1 MTDHSEHQDARNYRD
16 VFSELD
22 PHHELRNNPAM
33 LGDEE
38 AYRNLLA
45 GDDHNVEELAAAA
58 EKLLASRGTVDT
70 PEAELDPHMLET
82 LKALL
87 ADFDDQQMD
96 SLERALAA
104 YHDAYG
110 EGGAVDDDD
119 SMSAAE
125 TAAEARDFF
134 SDYSGRIDIDTGE
147 DAPDLGVYDDT
158 AHPKEILDDTPTA
171 EDYAALAAVEAE
183 LNTRWGERKIA
194 PDLDRMR
201 KLMDMLGH
209 PEQATPVIQVGGTNG
224 KSSTARMIDSLLR
237 AMGQRVGRTTSP
249 HLQSPTERISVDGKP
264 ITPRRYVDVWEDIKP
279 FVEMVDAWSEEQ
291 GGPRMTKFE
300 VLTAMAYSCFADT
313 PVDVVVA
320 EVGMGG
326 RWDATNVARAEV
338 AVICPIA
345 LDHMDYLGGDI
356 EQIAK
361 EKAGII
367 KPTEGANT
375 AHNPHGTVAVIA
387 HQDPKV
393 LHVLLE
399 HAVDVDAVVARQG
412 MEFEVSRQSSAV
424 GGQLLSIQG
433 LAASYEDIFIPLF
446 GDHQAENAAVAL
458 AAVEAFYGAH
468 TGRPLYEKAVH
479 SGFAAA
485 QSPGRLERV
494 RNAPTVLLDAAHN
507 PHGAKALARSLDKDF
522 DFTRLVGVVAILEDK
537 DARGILEALEPVL
550 DKVIVTT
557 NSSNRAM
564 SVADLTEL
572 ALQVFEERKVDS
584 APTLADAIELATVDA
599 ENIDD
604 QGVMTGAG
612 VVITGSVV
620 TAGDARALF
629 KKEPA

>member
-1 MTDHSEHQDARNYRD
+1 MTDYSENQEARNYRD

-22 PHHELRNNPAM
+22 PHYELRNNPAA
-33 LGDEE
+33 LGDDE

-45 GDDHNVEELAAAA
+45 GDDHHVDELAAAA
-58 EKLLASRGTVDT
+58 EKLLKSRGSVDT
-70 PEAELDPHMLET
+70 AEAELDPHLQET
-82 LKALL
+82 LKQVL

-96 SLERALAA
+96 TLERALAD
-104 YHDAYG
+104 YHEAYG
-110 EGGAVDDDD
+110 EPETSDDD
-119 SMSAAE
+119 SPTDAE
-125 TAAEARDFF
+125 TAADVEDFF
-134 SDYSGRIDIDTGE
+134 EDYSGRIDIDTGDE
-147 DAPDLGVYDDT
+147 KPDLGVYDDT
-158 AHPKEILDDTPTA
+158 STAAEILDDTPTP
-171 EDYAALAAVEAE
+171 EDYAAMAQVEAE

-201 KLMDMLGH
+201 KLMDILGH
-209 PEQATPVIQVGGTNG
+209 PEQAAPVIQVAGTNG

-249 HLQSPTERISVDGKP
+249 HLQSPTERIAVDGKP
-264 ITPRRYVDVWEDIKP
+264 ISPRRYVEVWEDIKP
-279 FVEMVDAWSEEQ
+279 FVEMVDSWSEKR

-345 LDHMDYLGGDI
+345 MDHMDYLGDDI
-356 EQIAK
+356 ETIAK

-367 KPTEGANT
+367 KPTEGENT
-375 AHNPHGTVAVIA
+375 AHNPHGTIAVIS
-387 HQDPKV
+387 HQDPKA

-399 HAVDVDAVVARQG
+399 QAVKVDAVVARQG
-412 MEFEVSRQSSAV
+412 IEFEVSEQSSAV

-433 LAASYEDIFIPLF
+433 LAAEYEDIFLPLY

-468 TGRPLYEKAVH
+468 TGRPLYDKAVH

-494 RNAPTVLLDAAHN
+494 RNAPTTLLDAAHN
-507 PHGAKALARSLDKDF
+507 PHGARALARALEEDF
-522 DFTRLVGVVAILEDK
+522 GFTRLVGVVAILGDK
-537 DARGILEALEPVL
+537 DVRGILEELEPVF

-557 NSSNRAM
+557 NSSPRAL
-564 SVADLTEL
+564 SVSDLTEI
-572 ALQVFEERKVDS
+572 ARQVFDEQKIDS
-584 APTLADAIELATVDA
+584 APTLADAIELATVEA

-620 TAGDARALF
+620 TAGEARALF

>member
-1 MTDHSEHQDARNYRD
+1 MAPRDISLVTNKTETLPPCETLGYCKELTDHSEHQDARNYRD

-237 AMGQRVGRTTSP
+237 AIAGWLYHQPPSAKP
-249 HLQSPTERISVDGKP
+249 HG
-264 ITPRRYVDVWEDIKP
+264 
-279 FVEMVDAWSEEQ
+279 A
-291 GGPRMTKFE
+291 
-300 VLTAMAYSCFADT
+300 
-313 PVDVVVA
+313 
-320 EVGMGG
+320 
-326 RWDATNVARAEV
+326 
-338 AVICPIA
+338 
-345 LDHMDYLGGDI
+345 YLGG
-356 EQIAK
+356 
-361 EKAGII
+361 
-367 KPTEGANT
+367 
-375 AHNPHGTVAVIA
+375 
-387 HQDPKV
+387 
-393 LHVLLE
+393 
-399 HAVDVDAVVARQG
+399 RQTHH
-412 MEFEVSRQSSAV
+412 SSS
-424 GGQLLSIQG
+424 L
-433 LAASYEDIFIPLF
+433 
-446 GDHQAENAAVAL
+446 
-458 AAVEAFYGAH
+458 
-468 TGRPLYEKAVH
+468 R
-479 SGFAAA
+479 
-485 QSPGRLERV
+485 GRLGR
-494 RNAPTVLLDAAHN
+494 H
-507 PHGAKALARSLDKDF
+507 
-522 DFTRLVGVVAILEDK
+522 
-537 DARGILEALEPVL
+537 
-550 DKVIVTT
+550 
-557 NSSNRAM
+557 
-564 SVADLTEL
+564 
-572 ALQVFEERKVDS
+572 
-584 APTLADAIELATVDA
+584 
-599 ENIDD
+599 
-604 QGVMTGAG
+604 
-612 VVITGSVV
+612 
-620 TAGDARALF
+620 
-629 KKEPA
+629 